1 LTEYKKL
8 GSLIDEGELLPAYQ
22 ITVKCLLIL
31 MYQSQSNYQTDIKNR
46 ADSKLVYCYKWSS
59 IKIQRKRRGNCE
71 FDSET
76 GNIAFRSRFPNPDKL
91 LKNGETGKVLMT
103 VPLKMP

>member
-1 LTEYKKL
+1 
-8 GSLIDEGELLPAYQ
+8 LLLQ
-22 ITVKCLLIL
+22 
-31 MYQSQSNYQTDIKNR
+31 
-46 ADSKLVYCYKWSS
+46 WSS
-59 IKIQRKRRGNCE
+59 IKYKGNVEVIGE

-103 VPLKMP
+103 VPFKTP

>member
-1 LTEYKKL
+1 MFAYFNVSEPEYL
-8 GSLIDEGELLPAYQ
+8 
-22 ITVKCLLIL
+22 
-31 MYQSQSNYQTDIKNR
+31 NYQTDIKNR
-46 ADSKLVYCYKWSS
+46 ADSKVGLLLANGAQLKYK
-59 IKIQRKRRGNCE
+59 GNVEVIESE

-103 VPLKMP
+103 VPLKKN

>member
-1 LTEYKKL
+1 VV
-8 GSLIDEGELLPAYQ
+8 S
-22 ITVKCLLIL
+22 
-31 MYQSQSNYQTDIKNR
+31 
-46 ADSKLVYCYKWSS
+46 
-59 IKIQRKRRGNCE
+59 E

-103 VPLKMP
+103 VPLKSLSNSSKATYEIQDKKFVFVIDNKA